1 MKIVSA
7 DSHFNEPPEFYD
19 DLHKKYGDS
28 VPHIE
33 SDSKGSYWV
42 SDGFKRPLG
51 VMNQPGA
58 RLDSIEENVFIDS
71 TKYIYDLDI
80 RRSIVEKDGVS
91 MELLFPS
98 GAMLHT
104 IKDNKIRLQCFKT
117 LNNYL
122 SDLDG
127 FYRGV
132 LQVPN
137 NPRDALKIISN
148 YNNIRFIMFPIY
160 LPDSSYSDGNWNQCF
175 ELCEKKDIIICFHAG
190 ALRYKNLINS
200 NIFQSYTHK
209 TSILFFQ
216 AYELLND
223 LILGGIAEKFDGLKF
238 IISELGVSWVPYW
251 YHRIT
256 TGLSIYS
263 SIDGLSSKNLIQI
276 LNKKFYFT
284 TQFDFPDNSLFKI
297 IGENNVLFGTDF
309 PHVESTHG
317 QTINIFNDINKK
329 LGKGKGSRIFYKNF
343 IELM

>member
-7 DSHFNEPPEFYD
+7 DSHFNEPPNFYD

-33 SDSKGSYWV
+33 SDNHGSYWV
-42 SDGFKRPLG
+42 ASEFKRPLG
-51 VMNQPGA
+51 VMNQPGV
-58 RLDSIEENVFIDS
+58 RLDSIEKNVFVDS
-71 TKYIYDLDI
+71 TKYIYDLNT
-80 RRSIVEKDGVS
+80 RKSIVEKDGVS

-104 IKDNKIRLQCFKT
+104 IKDNEIKLQCFQT
-117 LNNYL
+117 LNNFL
-122 SDLDG
+122 SGLNG
-127 FYRGV
+127 FYKGV

-137 NPRDALKIISN
+137 NPVDALKIIST

-160 LPDSSYSDGNWNQCF
+160 LPDSSYSDGYWNQCF

-200 NIFQSYTHK
+200 NVFQTNTHK

-223 LILGGIAEKFDGLKF
+223 LILGGITEKFDGLKF

-251 YHRIT
+251 YHRIE

-263 SIDGLSSKNLIQI
+263 SIDGLNTKDLIKT
-276 LNKKFYFT
+276 LNKNFYFT
-284 TQFDFPDNSLFKI
+284 TQFDFPDKSLFNI
-297 IGENNVLFGTDF
+297 LGEDNILFGTDF

-317 QTINIFNDINKK
+317 KTTKIFNRINKK
-329 LGKGKGSRIFYKNF
+329 LGEEKASKIFYKNF
-343 IELM
+343 IELI